1 MSTTHWGEGI
11 CRYGGVGLLV
21 WMLAGCSTLNALRGG
36 GGAEQAVVTGSV
48 SYRQRIALPP
58 DALLRVQLVDV
69 SRADAPALV
78 LSELVIYTHG
88 RQVPL
93 SFELAYGPVNIEA
106 HHRYAVQ
113 ARIEIGGR
121 LRFIN
126 DQRYPVITQG
136 APSHVDMLL
145 QAVDDR

>member
-1 MSTTHWGEGI
+1 MSTTAWGGGI
-11 CRYGGVGLLV
+11 CRYGGLGLLV
-21 WMLAGCSTLNALRGG
+21 WLLAGCSGLDALRG
-36 GGAEQAVVTGSV
+36 GGAEQAVITGSV
-48 SYRQRIALPP
+48 TYRQRIALSP
-58 DALLRVQLVDV
+58 DAVLSVQLVDV

-93 SFELAYGPVNIEA
+93 DFELAYGPVKIEP

-113 ARIEIGGR
+113 ARIESGGR

-126 DQRYPVITQG
+126 DSSYPVITQG
-136 APSHVDMLL
+136 APLHVDMLL
-145 QAVDDR
+145 QVVDDR